1 MLQIKFVPRCLVIDM
16 KKLLAGML
24 LGLSLI
30 STHAVAIDPQWANVV
45 VSAGRW
51 LYLYNAENQERRAYQ
66 IRVQGVGATEQ
77 QARQQAFALAVEQ
90 AVGTLLVSE
99 TEIDINDVVRRD
111 LLNYSSGYIYNFK
124 YVSRTQSAQGVRL
137 VIDVWVQE
145 SDIAERIATI
155 SRDKSKLEG
164 NRISNTLASI
174 EKEQASG
181 DRLLEIVLND
191 FPTKSYEIETT
202 RIEYTVENRVPYL
215 NVSYNV
221 SWREEYIRSLKDTL
235 RTVGVRSRLADN
247 DPGMLFVDT
256 NCVFCRNEGY
266 ATDST
271 RGHKIQIDT
280 FFKQPHLLVTILNS
294 NRVTVVEQ
302 CWWFPNLGGDTAD
315 VLLTAGGH
323 QKVNVYPEQTLYNTM
338 KMDIS
343 AYDAEDMHSVELNI
357 VSKNNCPELQ

>member
-1 MLQIKFVPRCLVIDM
+1 M
-16 KKLLAGML
+16 KKLFAGML

-30 STHAVAIDPQWANVV
+30 STHAVAIDPQWASVIVN
-45 VSAGRW
+45 AGRW
-51 LYLYNAENQERRAYQ
+51 MYLYNAENEQQRAYQ

-99 TEIDINDVVRRD
+99 TEVDVNDVVRRD

-191 FPTKSYEIETT
+191 FPSKSYEIKTT
-202 RIEYTVENRVPYL
+202 RLEYTVENRVPYL
-215 NVSYNV
+215 NVSYNI
-221 SWREEYIRSLKDTL
+221 SWKEGYIDSLKDTL
-235 RTVGVRSRLADN
+235 RRVGVRSRLADN

-256 NCVFCRNEGY
+256 DCVFCRNEGY

-271 RGHKIQIDT
+271 RGRKMVVNT
-280 FFKQPHLLVTILNS
+280 FYKQPHLLVTIFNS
-294 NRVTVVEQ
+294 NRVPVAEQ

-315 VLLTAGGH
+315 VLLNADM
-323 QKVNVYPEQTLYNTM
+323 QKVRVYPEQTLYNTM

-343 AYDAEDMHSVELNI
+343 AYDVEDMHSVELNI